1 MSQTAPAPTAVMA
14 TDSAVAMSLTH
25 SQIDTEQF
33 QSALFPHLQC
43 WETGDPPLEAR
54 RHALFRRRYGAP
66 AQSKVVTYA
75 RFGSNATGTGWWRG
89 PTMSAMPPKAGS

>member
-1 MSQTAPAPTAVMA
+1 MA

-75 RFGSNATGTGWWRG
+75 RFGSKTDFVATEVRVRAVITGPWRR
-89 PTMSAMPPKAGS
+89 GSRD